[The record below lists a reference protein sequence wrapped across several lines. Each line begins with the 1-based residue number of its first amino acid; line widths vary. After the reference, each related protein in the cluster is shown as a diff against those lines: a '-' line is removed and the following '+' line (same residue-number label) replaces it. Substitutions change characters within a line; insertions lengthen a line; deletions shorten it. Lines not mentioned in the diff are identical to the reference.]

1 MTQKSVSK
9 SSLEKINLFKS
20 YKTIELNQKL
30 HWAISRDDNPSAG
43 AGGSSEELN
52 EINQG
57 PNSSNAYYDTDQQ
70 FDPNLLSSENAHQE
84 TVSEQ
89 IHARKQFLIHDKR
102 KSFKSKGG

>member
-52 EINQG
+52 EIN
-57 PNSSNAYYDTDQQ
+57 
-70 FDPNLLSSENAHQE
+70 
-84 TVSEQ
+84 
-89 IHARKQFLIHDKR
+89 
-102 KSFKSKGG
+102 